1 MNTTHRGFLFL
12 LGEQN
17 SRDILFLKVTVNSS
31 LLLYE
36 CCGIQFYETSKKA
49 SKSRDNIITELF
61 TRNFSYISHEKK
73 KNNKGLRKIIIVNGP
88 QMVFFL
94 CVF

>member
-1 MNTTHRGFLFL
+1 MDIVGEIVNTTHRGFLFL

-36 CCGIQFYETSKKA
+36 CCGIQFYETSKNA
-49 SKSRDNIITELF
+49 SKSRDNIIPELF

-73 KNNKGLRKIIIVNGP
+73 KIIKD
-88 QMVFFL
+88 FER
-94 CVF
+94 

>member
-17 SRDILFLKVTVNSS
+17 SRDILFLKITVNSS

-36 CCGIQFYETSKKA
+36 CCGIQFYETSKNA
-49 SKSRDNIITELF
+49 SKSRDNIIPELF
-61 TRNFSYISHEKK
+61 TRNLSYISHEK

-88 QMVFFL
+88 HMVFFL